1 MTDQRSGGRMR
12 RAILAGSILAVGIL
26 GTGTAVW
33 VAGPHVAASRGLYNW
48 YNPSV
53 GFQSAALPVG
63 FEDLVDRVKPS
74 VVGVRAKVEQD
85 ADEAERPLGGGAPSN
100 PSDLPK
106 GGPGGGPGT
115 PQRHGATNQG
125 SGFFISSD
133 GYAMTTNHLIERSE
147 KIEVTTDD
155 GRTYAAKLVGA
166 DPKTDL
172 ALLKIEG
179 GNDFPVA
186 RMADRAPR
194 IGEWVLAVGNPF
206 GLGGTVTAGIVSA
219 RARDIFGPYND
230 FIQIDA
236 PVNQGN
242 SGGPT
247 FDVSGKVI
255 GVNSAIFSPTGGSV
269 GIGFAIPAETVRTI
283 ADKLKDK
290 GTISRGWIGIE
301 VQSMSPEIVEGLGL
315 DKPARGVLVA
325 ETQPDSPAAKAGIA
339 PGDVITT
346 VAGRPAGDDREL
358 IKRVSDMPPGKTV
371 ELGLIRQNREK
382 TISVTLGELPTPR
395 MESRAGA
402 ERKELPA
409 ADGDKPNIGLTLM
422 PADKLG
428 LAAPGVVVTDLDPAG
443 VAAESGLS
451 AGDVI
456 LDVGGNGV
464 KTPAD
469 FYKALTG
476 VHSLGKRVA
485 LARVKS
491 SEATRFVAIPVS

>member
-12 RAILAGSILAVGIL
+12 RAIAAGTILAVAIV
-26 GTGTAVW
+26 GTGTAAW
-33 VAGPHVAASRGLYNW
+33 VAGPRVAAWRDLYNW

-63 FEDLVDRVKPS
+63 FEDLVERVKPS
-74 VVGVRAKVEQD
+74 VVGVRAKVTQD
-85 ADEAERPLGGGAPSN
+85 ADEPERPLGGGPSAN
-100 PSDLPK
+100 PSDLPS
-106 GGPGGGPGT
+106 GNPGT
-115 PQRHGATNQG
+115 PQRRGTTNQG

-133 GYAMTTNHLIERSE
+133 GYAMTTNHLIEHSE

-155 GRTYAAKLVGA
+155 GKTYAAKLVGA

-172 ALLKIEG
+172 ALLKIDG
-179 GNDFPVA
+179 GTDFPVA
-186 RMADRAPR
+186 PMADKAPR

-247 FDVSGKVI
+247 FDVTGKVI

-269 GIGFAIPAETVRTI
+269 GIGFAIPAATARTI

-301 VQSMSPEIVEGLGL
+301 VQSMSPEIAEGLGL
-315 DKPARGVLVA
+315 DKPEHGVLVA
-325 ETQPDSPAAKAGIA
+325 ETEPDSPAAKAGIA
-339 PGDVITT
+339 PGDVITSL
-346 VAGRPAGDDREL
+346 AGQPARDDRDL
-358 IKRVSDMPPGKTV
+358 TRRVSNMPPGKTI
-371 ELGLIRQNREK
+371 ELGLIHQNQEK

-395 MESRAGA
+395 VENRSSAEKKDLVASR
-402 ERKELPA
+402 
-409 ADGDKPNIGLTLM
+409 GDKPNIGLTLM

-428 LAAPGVVVTDLDPAG
+428 LSAQGVVVTDLDPAG

-469 FYKALTG
+469 FYNALSG

-485 LARVKS
+485 LARVRS